1 MLAKRKL
8 DAVTAEVYEAHFKLE
23 SSPSTTAGLA
33 NFLSSLDE
41 VREQVR
47 HTHSCSNYIFSIKYY

>member
-1 MLAKRKL
+1 MLIMLAKKKL
-8 DAVTAEVYEAHFKLE
+8 DAVTAEVCEAHFKLE

-47 HTHSCSNYIFSIKYY
+47 RTHSYGKHIF